1 MTYLNNL
8 PNPASPCNT
17 LKPRQPLSLASSK
30 TGTLSPAFETP
41 ETFTVEGDLGG
52 GMSIRATSRHR
63 PHPYMQ
69 NRRYSVAKDARS
81 ATADNKTA
89 LRLLVGELGQGKG
102 VYLKSL
108 RIKAFNEMKSKAPGV
123 EARETGPGKE
133 STLRAAHIAPHLVQ
147 GRASSPPFAA
157 SYLE

>member
-1 MTYLNNL
+1 MTSLNNL
-8 PNPASPCNT
+8 PNLASPCNA
-17 LKPRQPLSLASSK
+17 LKSRQPLSLASTK
-30 TGTLSPAFETP
+30 VGTLSPTFETP

-69 NRRYSVAKDARS
+69 NRRYSIAKDVLS
-81 ATADNKTA
+81 ANADDTTAPG
-89 LRLLVGELGQGKG
+89 LVVGGLGQGKG
-102 VYLKSL
+102 IHLKSL

-133 STLRAAHIAPHLVQ
+133 PTLRAATSHLT
-147 GRASSPPFAA
+147 
-157 SYLE
+157 